1 MLVEEAAE
9 VLEITLLA
17 VLPPSA
23 KHLVMI
29 GDHYQLPPKVE
40 VYALRTNHHFDFSAG
55 QGLYIKGLSIRAS
68 ASKEYKRFT

>member
-29 GDHYQLPPKVE
+29 GDHYRLPPKVE

-55 QGLYIKGLSIRAS
+55 QALGSLYVIDK
-68 ASKEYKRFT
+68 KRPLYLKCTLA